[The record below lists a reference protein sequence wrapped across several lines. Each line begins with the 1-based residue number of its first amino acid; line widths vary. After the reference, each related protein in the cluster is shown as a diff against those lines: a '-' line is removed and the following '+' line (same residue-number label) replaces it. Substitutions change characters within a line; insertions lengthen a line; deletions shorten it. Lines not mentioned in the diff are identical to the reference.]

1 MSNNLN
7 KSESGASVAHTD
19 VALLT
24 AHASFA
30 HADFAQ
36 FRQRAFVAIADVRLQ
51 TAIEGATHRFRSHRQ
66 AALAELPGADALR
79 DQFKALRAATL
90 ANLGQHLE
98 TFEQNAIAAGAQV
111 HWAAD
116 AAEACAIIA
125 GIAQANGAQRVVKT
139 KSMATEEIGLNQ
151 ALADAGI
158 TPIETDLGEWIIQ
171 LAGEPPSHIIAP
183 AIHKTR
189 QQVAEL
195 FSQQTGEEMPADD
208 IPRLTAVARQLLRQQ
223 FLQADMGVT
232 GANIG
237 VAETGSIVLVTNEG
251 NAEMSTSLP
260 PVHVVLMGIEKI
272 APTWDDAAIWLAL
285 LARSATGQPLS
296 VYTTILS
303 GPARPADHD
312 GPRQLHIVLLDNG
325 RSRLL
330 NTPYEEALQCIR
342 CGACLNVCPV
352 YREAGGHAYGSPY
365 SGPIGAVIT
374 PLLFGLEA
382 YAALPH
388 ASTLCGACR
397 DVCPARID
405 LPRMLVALREVE
417 VAEKTLPWHERAAE
431 RSAAFVLEHDRLL
444 PALRTLLRPFFNA
457 AAGAP
462 PLHKL
467 TAGRQLPSL
476 PPKTFHQ
483 LWADEVEIQD

>member
-1 MSNNLN
+1 M
-7 KSESGASVAHTD
+7 KSIPSQDALQPKSGAG
-19 VALLT
+19 
-24 AHASFA
+24 FA
-30 HADFAQ
+30 HADFAHADFGHAGFAQ
-36 FRQRAFVAIADVRLQ
+36 FRQRAFVAIGDVRLQ
-51 TAIEGATHRFRSHRQ
+51 AALEGATYRFRSHRE
-66 AALAELPGADALR
+66 AALAELPDADELR
-79 DQFKALRAATL
+79 DHFKALRAATL
-90 ANLGQHLE
+90 ANLGHHLE
-98 TFEQNAIAAGAQV
+98 TFEQNAAAAGARV

-116 AAEACAIIA
+116 AAEACAIIT
-125 GIAQANGAQRVVKT
+125 GIAQENGAQQIVKT
-139 KSMATEEIGLNQ
+139 KSMTTEEIGLNR
-151 ALADAGI
+151 ALANAGI

-195 FSQQTGEEMPADD
+195 FSAEMGEEMPADD
-208 IPRLTAVARQLLRQQ
+208 IPRLTAAARQLLRQR
-223 FLQADMGVT
+223 FLQADIGIT

-237 VAETGSIVLVTNEG
+237 IAETGSIVLVTNEG
-251 NAEMSTSLP
+251 NAEMTTSLP
-260 PVHVVLMGIEKI
+260 PVHIALMGIEKI
-272 APTWDDAAIWLAL
+272 APTWDDAAAWLAL

-296 VYTTILS
+296 IYTSIIT
-303 GPARPADHD
+303 GPARPTDPD

-365 SGPIGAVIT
+365 SGPIGAVIS
-374 PLLFGLEA
+374 PLLFGMEA

-405 LPRMLVALREVE
+405 LPRLLLSLHEEEV
-417 VAEKTLPWHERAAE
+417 VQKTLPWRERAAE
-431 RSAAFVLEHDRLL
+431 QGAAFVLEHERLL
-444 PALRTLLRPFFNA
+444 RTLRTLLRPFFNA
-457 AAGAP
+457 AAGTSS
-462 PLHKL
+462 LHKL

-476 PPKTFHQ
+476 PAKTFRQ
-483 LWADEVEIQD
+483 LWADEAEIQD